1 MRFVIEI
8 LKRKLIACGVFSDY
22 CALIVIYE

>member
-8 LKRKLIACGVFSDY
+8 LKRKLIANGVYADY